1 MKSSNQV
8 IKKRRAALTDYLKE
22 KQTATVNELSQQ
34 FNVSEMTIRRDC
46 EILAK
51 MGLLE
56 RSFGKVV
63 YVEQAVDKIGS
74 EDPLDKLK
82 DKLAK
87 EASDL
92 ISDGQIIFINSSNTA
107 VKVLEYLTD
116 KNITVLTN
124 NLHALDYQKNSKT
137 NVVLSGGEVNF
148 AKEVMI
154 GDIAF
159 NSFNSMRSNV
169 TLIGCNGLNDQTGI
183 STSQIN
189 EARINRKIIQNSG
202 QVVVLAD
209 YTKLGKVSNFT
220 VGSIDDVDVLIT
232 DSFAD
237 PKLVAK
243 FEKNGIQVIQVPI

>member
-22 KQTATVNELSQQ
+22 KQTATISELSQK
-34 FNVSEMTIRRDC
+34 FDVSEMTIRRDC

-56 RSFGKVV
+56 RSFGKIV

-74 EDPLDKLK
+74 EDPLDKL
-82 DKLAK
+82 AK
-87 EASDL
+87 EASNL

-124 NLHALDYQKNSKT
+124 NLHALDYKKNSKT

-148 AKEVMI
+148 TKEVMI

-169 TLIGCNGLNDQTGI
+169 TLIGCNGLNDQTRI
-183 STSQIN
+183 LTSQIN
-189 EARINRKIIQNSG
+189 ETRINRKIIQNSG

-209 YTKLGKVSNFT
+209 HTKLGKISNFT

-237 PKLVAK
+237 PKLIAK

>member
-1 MKSSNQV
+1 MKSSNQA
-8 IKKRRAALTDYLKE
+8 IKKRRTALTDYLKG
-22 KQTATVNELSQQ
+22 KQTATISELSQQ

-56 RSFGKVV
+56 RSFGKIV
-63 YVEQAVDKIGS
+63 YVEQTVDKIGS

-87 EASDL
+87 EASNL

-107 VKVLEYLTD
+107 VKVLEYLAD

-124 NLHALDYQKNSKT
+124 NLHALGYKKNSKT
-137 NVVLSGGEVNF
+137 SIFLSGGEVNF

-159 NSFNSMRSNV
+159 NSFN
-169 TLIGCNGLNDQTGI
+169 IPPFPAI
-183 STSQIN
+183 IN
-189 EARINRKIIQNSG
+189 
-202 QVVVLAD
+202 
-209 YTKLGKVSNFT
+209 
-220 VGSIDDVDVLIT
+220 
-232 DSFAD
+232 FAS
-237 PKLVAK
+237 
-243 FEKNGIQVIQVPI
+243 

>member
-1 MKSSNQV
+1 MKSSNQA
-8 IKKRRAALTDYLKE
+8 IKKRRTASTDYLKG
-22 KQTATVNELSQQ
+22 KQTATISELSQQ

-56 RSFGKVV
+56 RSFGKIV
-63 YVEQAVDKIGS
+63 YVEQTVDKIGS

-87 EASDL
+87 EASNL

-107 VKVLEYLTD
+107 VKVLEYLAD

-124 NLHALDYQKNSKT
+124 NLHALGYKKNSKT
-137 NVVLSGGEVNF
+137 SIFLSGGEV
-148 AKEVMI
+148 
-154 GDIAF
+154 DIAF

-169 TLIGCNGLNDQTGI
+169 TLVGCNGLNDQTGI

-202 QVVVLAD
+202 QVIVLAD
-209 YTKLGKVSNFT
+209 YTKLGKSSNFT
-220 VGSIDDVDVLIT
+220 VGSIDDVDILIT

-237 PKLVAK
+237 PKLIAK